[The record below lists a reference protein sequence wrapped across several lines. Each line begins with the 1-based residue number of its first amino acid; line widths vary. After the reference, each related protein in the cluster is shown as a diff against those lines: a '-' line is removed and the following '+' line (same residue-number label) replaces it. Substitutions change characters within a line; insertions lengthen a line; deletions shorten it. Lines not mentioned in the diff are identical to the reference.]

1 MWTETQT
8 FPVAL
13 FFLAFFGVQANKFEA
28 YKTMSTE
35 TVICLIWT
43 YLIDIY
49 FQYDRGSLIVQI
61 QAWQLNK

>member
-28 YKTMSTE
+28 YKTMPTE
-35 TVICLIWT
+35 TVICLIC
-43 YLIDIY
+43 
-49 FQYDRGSLIVQI
+49 LIVVSSSKYKHD
-61 QAWQLNK
+61 N

>member
-13 FFLAFFGVQANKFEA
+13 FLPGVQANKFEA
-28 YKTMSTE
+28 YKTMPTE
-35 TVICLIWT
+35 TVIYLIWT